1 MSVPGW
7 QEHELL
13 ELGRR
18 VRKQTRTRMGA
29 MRRALPASAV
39 ALRSASIIRQL
50 EASGLLAQVR
60 AVGSFWPLDGQAEV
74 DLRALDEALMHR
86 GIARF
91 YPFMD
96 PSERG
101 HVTGFRR
108 IERREDLAERGQKF
122 LEPPRDAPVARRG
135 DLDLVLVPALAVT
148 PDGQRL
154 GQGSGFYDVTL
165 PDVCPPA
172 LSVVV
177 AYSFQLLGELPLEA
191 HDVAC
196 DLVITDREVLDPR
209 GILAARSSG

>member
-1 MSVPGW
+1 
-7 QEHELL
+7 
-13 ELGRR
+13 
-18 VRKQTRTRMGA
+18 